1 MNRFFS
7 NRDLRVLIGP
17 LLAEQVLVISVGM
30 ADTMM
35 ISYAGEAA
43 ISGIALVDLINVL
56 LINIFA
62 AIATGGAVVV
72 SQYLG
77 KGGGEHACAAA
88 GQLLLVTALI
98 SLGVMALVLMFRQP
112 LLQLLYGSVD
122 REVMGNA
129 LNYLRISAYSYPFL
143 AVFNSCAAVFRAAGN
158 SKISM
163 KVSLGMNLMN
173 IAGNAILIFGFHM
186 GVAGA
191 AWSSAASRAMAAVV
205 LLFLLHRPD
214 NLVSVKLKSLQS
226 WDGAMVKRILYIG
239 IPGGIENGLFQSG
252 RVIVVG
258 IIANFGA
265 VEIAANAV
273 ANNLDNMGCIGGQAM
288 NLAMV
293 AVVGRCVGARDFEQM
308 KYYVKKLIK
317 IAYILGAVTNGL
329 VLITLPLVLKV
340 YVLTPDTASL
350 AALLIWIHCGFG
362 IFMWPAAFTLPNALR
377 AANDVRVPMLLSVFS
392 MAVFRVLFSV
402 ILGIYFG
409 MGALGV
415 WIAMLIDWLFRLTM
429 FIVRYRQ
436 EKWRRM
442 TLV

>member
-143 AVFNSCAAVFRAAGN
+143 AVFNSCAAVFRATGN

-214 NLVSVKLKSLQS
+214 NLVSVKLKSLRA

-239 IPGGIENGLFQSG
+239 IPGGIENGLFQFG

-308 KYYVKKLIK
+308 KYYVKKLMK
-317 IAYILGAVTNGL
+317 VAYILGAVTNGL

>member
-173 IAGNAILIFGFHM
+173 IAGNAVLIFGFHM
-186 GVAGA
+186 GVAGV

-214 NLVSVKLKSLQS
+214 NLVSVKLKSLRA

-239 IPGGIENGLFQSG
+239 IPGGIENGLFQFG

-308 KYYVKKLIK
+308 KYYVKKLMK
-317 IAYILGAVTNGL
+317 IAYLLGAVTNGL
-329 VLITLPLVLKV
+329 VLITLPLVLKI

>member
-112 LLQLLYGSVD
+112 LLQLLYGNVD

-143 AVFNSCAAVFRAAGN
+143 AVFNSCAA
-158 SKISM
+158 
-163 KVSLGMNLMN
+163 
-173 IAGNAILIFGFHM
+173 
-186 GVAGA
+186 
-191 AWSSAASRAMAAVV
+191 ASRAMAAVV

-214 NLVSVKLKSLQS
+214 NLVSVKLKSLRA

-239 IPGGIENGLFQSG
+239 IPGGIENGLFQFG

-293 AVVGRCVGARDFEQM
+293 AVVARCVGARDFEQM
-308 KYYVKKLIK
+308 KYYVKKLMK
-317 IAYILGAVTNGL
+317 IAYILGTVTNGL

-340 YVLTPDTASL
+340 YVLTPETASL

>member
-7 NRDLRVLIGP
+7 NRDLRTLIGP
-17 LLAEQVLVISVGM
+17 LLVEQILSISVGM
-30 ADTMM
+30 ADTIM

-56 LINIFA
+56 LINVFA

-77 KGGGEHACAAA
+77 KGSREHACAAA
-88 GQLLLVTALI
+88 GQLLLVTAAI
-98 SLGVMALVLMFRQP
+98 SVGVMAAALLLKQP
-112 LLQLLYGSVD
+112 LLRLLYGTVD

-129 LNYLRISAYSYPFL
+129 LIYLRISSYSYPFI
-143 AVFNSCAAVFRAAGN
+143 AIFNSCAAVFRATGN

-173 IAGNAILIFGFHM
+173 IAGNAILIFGFQM

-191 AWSSAASRAMAAVV
+191 AWSSAASRGMAAA
-205 LLFLLHRPD
+205 LLVILVCRR
-214 NLVSVKLKSLQS
+214 NNQVSVTLRGLLRF
-226 WDGAMVKRILYIG
+226 DGSMVRKILYIG
-239 IPGGIENGLFQSG
+239 IPGGIENGLFQMG
-252 RVIVVG
+252 RVMVVG
-258 IIANFGA
+258 IIAQFGA

-293 AVVGRCVGARDFEQM
+293 TVVGRCVGAGDYDQM
-308 KYYVKKLIK
+308 KYYVKKLMK
-317 IAYILGAVTNGL
+317 ITYVLGAVTNGL
-329 VLITLPLVLKV
+329 VLLTLPFVLKA
-340 YVLTPDTASL
+340 YVLTPETESL
-350 AALLIWIHCGFG
+350 ATILIWIHCGFG
-362 IFMWPAAFTLPNALR
+362 ILMWPPAFTLPNALR
-377 AANDVRVPMLLSVFS
+377 AANDVRVPMCLSVCS
-392 MAVFRVLFSV
+392 MAVFRVLFSM
-402 ILGIYFG
+402 ILGRYFG

-415 WIAMLIDWLFRLTM
+415 WIAMLFDWLFRLSM
-429 FIVRYRQ
+429 FILRYRQ
-436 EKWRRM
+436 EKWRGM